1 MATSLKLIAIVLLA
15 QVVFA
20 SCTRKEAPTVPVA
33 SPPQIVLKPEWQAV
47 FDSMGVKGTF
57 VLHRSNSNEWN
68 VLDTARARTGFLPAS
83 TFKIFNSLVALQEK
97 AIASV
102 DDTLKWDGIPRWA
115 DSWNQDHS
123 MRSAMRVSAVW
134 YYQEMARRIGRE
146 RMEYWI
152 DTVNYGNQQ
161 TGAVLD
167 SFWLNGDIRI
177 TAMQQVDFL
186 QALQNETL
194 GFIKQV
200 QQQVKQIM
208 IVDSTTHY
216 VLMGKTG
223 WALSKPNDYGWF
235 VGILQR
241 KDEAWIFAL
250 QMDILANE
258 DSPKRRLIAESIL
271 RQEGLLR

>member
-1 MATSLKLIAIVLLA
+1 
-15 QVVFA
+15 
-20 SCTRKEAPTVPVA
+20 
-33 SPPQIVLKPEWQAV
+33 
-47 FDSMGVKGTF
+47 MGVQGTF
-57 VLHRSNSNEWN
+57 VLHKSISNEWSMYDS
-68 VLDTARARTGFLPAS
+68 LRANTGYLPAS

-97 AIASV
+97 AVATV

-123 MRSAMRVSAVW
+123 MRSAIKVSAVW

-152 DTVNYGNQQ
+152 DTVHYGNQQ

-186 QALQNETL
+186 QQLQNETL
-194 GFIKQV
+194 GFSRDVQKQV
-200 QQQVKQIM
+200 KEIM
-208 IVDSTTHY
+208 ILDSTANY

-223 WALSKPNDYGWF
+223 WALSTPVDYGWF

-241 KDEAWIFAL
+241 KEDTWIFAL

-258 DSPKRRLIAESIL
+258 DAPKRRQLAEIL
-271 RQEGLLR
+271 LKREGLLQ